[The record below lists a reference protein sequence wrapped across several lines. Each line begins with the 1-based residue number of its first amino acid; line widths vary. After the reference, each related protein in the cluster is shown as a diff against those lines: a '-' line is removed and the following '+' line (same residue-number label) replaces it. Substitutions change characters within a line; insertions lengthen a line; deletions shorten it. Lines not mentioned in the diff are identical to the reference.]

1 MKGLDRYLTS
11 PPDNGFDDWAEQV
24 MDSHT
29 DLFYDANSIWLFGGL
44 YDKWL
49 AKCFDDKNL
58 MPKETAELIERAHRL
73 FIQ

>member
-24 MDSHT
+24 MES
-29 DLFYDANSIWLFGGL
+29 
-44 YDKWL
+44 
-49 AKCFDDKNL
+49 
-58 MPKETAELIERAHRL
+58 HRL